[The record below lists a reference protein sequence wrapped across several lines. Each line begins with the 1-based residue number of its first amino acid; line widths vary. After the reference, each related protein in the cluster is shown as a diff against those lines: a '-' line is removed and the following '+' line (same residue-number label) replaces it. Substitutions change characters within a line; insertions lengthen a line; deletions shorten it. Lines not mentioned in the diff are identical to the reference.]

1 MQHDYRK
8 EAVLQYLKHFRVWF
22 IIIGVL
28 LMVLVAERTIV
39 TMRNNRPRSNTSAPQ
54 ERVYD
59 YANVLTNE
67 EEERLRSQIAEAEKR
82 LRMDIVIVTID
93 QSVEGWDA
101 AELYHY
107 YSPYWDDNME
117 AIADDFWDRN
127 GYGYNRSYEGDGVL
141 LLHNW
146 YPGQNGEHLSTSG
159 RAEWELNDY
168 ELDRILYRVDRY
180 YATNPYKAYSEFID
194 VLESELRQRGRAP
207 LPWLLVILLPIIV
220 TFGYSRTNMN
230 QYKTKDT
237 TAVNAYVIGGKPVMK
252 SQRDEFIRK
261 SVTSRR
267 IETGSGGGGSH
278 GGYSG
283 SRGGG
288 GHHRSSSGA
297 SHGGRSHRH

>member
-1 MQHDYRK
+1 MHHDYRK
-8 EAVLQYLKHFRVWF
+8 EAGIQYLKYFRVWF

-28 LMVLVAERTIV
+28 LTVLIVERVIV
-39 TMRNNRPRSNTSAPQ
+39 TTRNNRPRSNTNAPL

-82 LRMDIVIVTID
+82 LRMDIVIVTIY

-101 AELYHY
+101 AELYGY
-107 YSPYWDDNME
+107 YSARWDDNME
-117 AIADDFWDRN
+117 AIADDFWDKN
-127 GYGYNRSYEGDGVL
+127 GYGYNRSFEGDGVL

-159 RAEWELNDY
+159 KAEWELNDY
-168 ELDRILYRVDRY
+168 ELDRILNRVDRY
-180 YATNPYKAYSEFID
+180 YETNPYRAYSEFID
-194 VLESELRQRGRAP
+194 VLESELHQRGRAP
-207 LPWLLVILLPIIV
+207 LPWLLVILVPIIV
-220 TFGYSRTNMN
+220 TFGYSRTNMS
-230 QYKTKDT
+230 QFKQKDT
-237 TAVNAYVIGGKPVMK
+237 TAVNAYVIGGKPIMK

-267 IETGSGGGGSH
+267 IDTGSGSGGSR

-288 GHHRSSSGA
+288 GHHHSSSGA

>member
-8 EAVLQYLKHFRVWF
+8 EAVKQYLINFRVWF
-22 IIIGVL
+22 IIIGIL
-28 LMVLVAERTIV
+28 LMVLIAERVIV
-39 TMRNNRPRSNTSAPQ
+39 TITNNRPRSNTRAPQ

-67 EEERLRSQIAEAEKR
+67 EEELLRSKIAEAEKR
-82 LRMDIVIVTID
+82 LRMDIVILTID

-101 AELYHY
+101 VELYHY

-117 AIADDFWDRN
+117 AIADDFWDDN
-127 GYGYNRSYEGDGVL
+127 KYGYNKSFEGDGVL

-168 ELDRILYRVDRY
+168 ELDRILNRVDRY
-180 YATNPYKAYSEFID
+180 YETDPYKAYSEFID
-194 VLESELRQRGRAP
+194 VLESELRQRGEAP
-207 LPWLLVILLPIIV
+207 LPWLLVILVPIIV
-220 TFGYSRTNMN
+220 TVGYSHTNMN
-230 QYKTKDT
+230 QFKQKDT
-237 TAVNAYVIGGKPVMK
+237 TAVNAYVIGGKPIMK
-252 SQRDEFIRK
+252 NMKDEFIRK

-267 IETGSGGGGSH
+267 IETGSGGG
-278 GGYSG
+278 YSG
-283 SRGGG
+283 GHSRSGGG
-288 GHHRSSSGA
+288 GHHHSSSGA

>member
-8 EAVLQYLKHFRVWF
+8 EAVKQYLINFRVWF
-22 IIIGVL
+22 IIIGIL
-28 LMVLVAERTIV
+28 LMVLIAERVIV
-39 TMRNNRPRSNTSAPQ
+39 TITNNRPRSNTRAPQ

-67 EEERLRSQIAEAEKR
+67 EEELLRSKIAEAEKR
-82 LRMDIVIVTID
+82 LRMDIVILTID

-117 AIADDFWDRN
+117 AIADDFWDDN
-127 GYGYNRSYEGDGVL
+127 KYGYNKSFEGDGVL

-168 ELDRILYRVDRY
+168 ELDRILNRVDRY
-180 YATNPYKAYSEFID
+180 YETDPYKAYSEFID
-194 VLESELRQRGRAP
+194 VLESELRQRGEAP
-207 LPWLLVILLPIIV
+207 LPWLFVILVPIIV
-220 TFGYSRTNMN
+220 TFCYSRTNMN
-230 QYKTKDT
+230 QFKQKDT
-237 TAVNAYVIGGKPVMK
+237 TAVNAYVIGGKPIMK
-252 SQRDEFIRK
+252 NMKDEFIRK

-267 IETGSGGGGSH
+267 IETGSGGG
-278 GGYSG
+278 YSG
-283 SRGGG
+283 GHSRSGGG
-288 GHHRSSSGA
+288 GHHHSSSGA